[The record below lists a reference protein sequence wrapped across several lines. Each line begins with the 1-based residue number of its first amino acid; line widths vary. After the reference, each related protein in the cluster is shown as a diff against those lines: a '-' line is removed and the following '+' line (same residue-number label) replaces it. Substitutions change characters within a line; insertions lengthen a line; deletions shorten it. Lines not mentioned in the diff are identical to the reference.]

1 MPGSPDST
9 AEGTEGGVLGSAA
22 ETQGES
28 AVGER
33 TVGRPRLHP
42 AVAKVREA
50 TRAALVD
57 LPRGTTVLVACSG
70 GADSLALAAATAFEA
85 PKLRLTAGA
94 VVVDH
99 GLQVDSAETAETA
112 AEQCRGLGLEPVQVR
127 AVEVGTDGGPEGAAR
142 TARYDALRLAADELG
157 ADVVLLAH
165 TRDDQAET
173 VLLGLARGSGA
184 RSLAGMA
191 PEAGLLRR
199 PLLEVP
205 RSATAAACIASGLR
219 PWHDPHND
227 DPKYR
232 RVRVRHEVLPLLE
245 EALGPGVTE
254 ALARTAGLL
263 RADADALDV
272 LAADLAETAV
282 HHDKTEVLCDVAV
295 LQGEPAALR
304 TRVLRQAAL
313 EAGCR
318 ANDLTAG
325 HVGAV
330 DALVTDWRGQRW
342 IDLPQGIRATRRGG
356 FLIFATGVTG

>member
-9 AEGTEGGVLGSAA
+9 AEGGHGEPAA
-22 ETQGES
+22 PR
-28 AVGER
+28 A
-33 TVGRPRLHP
+33 RLHP
-42 AVAKVREA
+42 SVARVREA
-50 TRAALVD
+50 VRSALAD
-57 LPRGTTVLVACSG
+57 LPHGTTVLVACSG

-85 PKLRLTAGA
+85 PKLGVTAGA

-99 GLQVDSAETAETA
+99 GLQVGSKQTAEIA

-142 TARYDALRLAADELG
+142 TARYDALRAAADELG

-191 PEAGLLRR
+191 PVAGLLRR

-205 RSATAAACIASGLR
+205 RSTTAAACIASGLR

-227 DPKYR
+227 DPQYR
-232 RVRVRHEVLPLLE
+232 RVRVRHEVLPVLE

-282 HHDKTEVLCDVAV
+282 RHAESEVVCDVGA
-295 LQGEPAALR
+295 LEGEPTALR

-318 ANDLTAG
+318 ANDLSAG
-325 HVGAV
+325 HVAAV
-330 DALVTDWRGQRW
+330 DALITDWRGQRW
-342 IDLPQGIRATRRGG
+342 IDLPQGVRAVRRAG
-356 FLIFATGVTG
+356 FLFLGAGVTG

>member
-1 MPGSPDST
+1 M
-9 AEGTEGGVLGSAA
+9 
-22 ETQGES
+22 
-28 AVGER
+28 
-33 TVGRPRLHP
+33 
-42 AVAKVREA
+42 REA
-50 TRAALVD
+50 VRAGLGD
-57 LPRGTTVLVACSG
+57 LPRGSTVLVACSG
-70 GADSLALAAATAFEA
+70 GADSLALAAAVAFEA
-85 PKLRLTAGA
+85 PKLGLTAGA

-99 GLQVDSAETAETA
+99 GLQTGSDKTAETA

-142 TARYDALRLAADELG
+142 TARYDALRDAADQLG

-191 PEAGLLRR
+191 AEAGLLRR
-199 PLLEVP
+199 PLLEVS
-205 RSATAAACIASGLR
+205 RSTTAAACIASGLR

-232 RVRVRHEVLPLLE
+232 RVRVRHEVLPVLE

-282 HHDKTEVLCDVAV
+282 QHDKTEVVCDIAV
-295 LQGEPAALR
+295 LADEPPALR

-318 ANDLTAG
+318 ANDLSAG
-325 HVGAV
+325 HIAAV

-342 IDLPQGIRATRRGG
+342 IDLPQGVRAVRRGG
-356 FLIFATGVTG
+356 FLVLGSDVSG

>member
-1 MPGSPDST
+1 M
-9 AEGTEGGVLGSAA
+9 EGRRGK
-22 ETQGES
+22 
-28 AVGER
+28 
-33 TVGRPRLHP
+33 LHP
-42 AVAKVREA
+42 AIARIREA
-50 TRAALVD
+50 VRTALAE
-57 LPRGTTVLVACSG
+57 LPRQTTVLVACSG

-85 PKLRLTAGA
+85 PKLGLRAGA
-94 VVVDH
+94 IVVDH
-99 GLQVDSAETAETA
+99 GLQADSAHVAETA
-112 AEQCRGLGLEPVQVR
+112 AEQCRSLGLEPVQVR
-127 AVEVGTDGGPEGAAR
+127 AVEVGGEGGPEAAAR
-142 TARYDALRLAADELG
+142 SARYDALRDAADEFG

-191 PEAGLLRR
+191 PVAGLLRR

-205 RSATAAACIASGLR
+205 RATTAAACIASGLR

-227 DPKYR
+227 DPQYK
-232 RVRVRHEVLPLLE
+232 RVRVRHEVLPVLE

-282 HHDKTEVLCDVAV
+282 RHTEGEVVCDVGMLSA
-295 LQGEPAALR
+295 EPSAIR

-325 HVGAV
+325 HIATV
-330 DALVTDWRGQRW
+330 DTLITGWRGQRW
-342 IDLPQGIRATRRGG
+342 IDLPQGVRATRRNG
-356 FLIFATGVTG
+356 FVVLTPDSASGRKV